1 MPDKFHRNTG
11 IGVKLFFKRK
21 DTKSL
26 REAPA
31 HQIHAPGPPGPELR
45 ANVIDVSNP
54 FRTQLAR
61 ETQMKTREVRQNGER
76 RPAALRFVHEPPHR
90 ADQGRQALQHL
101 GDSYDGDFGIIR
113 DDFNSSGAH
122 LRTAHSENCNIQ
134 SLLQR
139 GCEARGIHV
148 SGSFAGGEKERYR
161 WHVGWRRNQSLAG
174 NTEASAERLDSTAR
188 CTSSS
193 FYCN

>member
-1 MPDKFHRNTG
+1 MGDKFHRNTG

-76 RPAALRFVHEPPHR
+76 RSAAVRLLHEPPHR
-90 ADQGRQALQHL
+90 ADQGRHALPPL
-101 GDSYDGDFGIIR
+101 RDTYDGNLGIIR
-113 DDFNSSGAH
+113 D
-122 LRTAHSENCNIQ
+122 
-134 SLLQR
+134 
-139 GCEARGIHV
+139 
-148 SGSFAGGEKERYR
+148 Y
-161 WHVGWRRNQSLAG
+161 
-174 NTEASAERLDSTAR
+174 
-188 CTSSS
+188 
-193 FYCN
+193 

>member
-1 MPDKFHRNTG
+1 MPDKFHGTTG
-11 IGVKLFFKRK
+11 IGVKLFLKLK

-26 REAPA
+26 REARA

-76 RPAALRFVHEPPHR
+76 RSAAFRLVHEPPHR

-101 GDSYDGDFGIIR
+101 AASYDGNFRIIR
-113 DDFNSSGAH
+113 DDF
-122 LRTAHSENCNIQ
+122 
-134 SLLQR
+134 
-139 GCEARGIHV
+139 
-148 SGSFAGGEKERYR
+148 
-161 WHVGWRRNQSLAG
+161 
-174 NTEASAERLDSTAR
+174 D
-188 CTSSS
+188 
-193 FYCN
+193 